1 MKKKQRRKLKQQ
13 AGHCSIEDFLDEI
26 IPPDLEL
33 ITDDLIKVLKRE
45 KGMAED
51 DLRSMR
57 EAGLFYSR
65 SRNSF
70 FSEPVFEWY

>member
-1 MKKKQRRKLKQQ
+1 MTKKQRRKLNQQ
-13 AGHCSIEDFLDEI
+13 AGHCSIEDLVNKI
-26 IPPDLEL
+26 IPPDLEE
-33 ITDDLIKVLKRE
+33 ITDDLIEELKRKE
-45 KGMAED
+45 GMPED

-70 FSEPVFEWY
+70 FSEPVFECI